1 MQKGIKFSFEFVII
15 AIVLVAHLYVFFA
28 PANNLMSWYTT
39 DDAFYYFKTAQNFG
53 EGRGITFDGF
63 GRTNG
68 FHPLWFII
76 CVPVFLLARI
86 DLVLPLRVIVLVS
99 AALSAGTAILIFRTL
114 KRVVSK
120 YGAMAAALLWI
131 MTVEIHSVTTTLGM
145 ESGVNVFTLALLV
158 YLVVDIEIKRG
169 SGRVTT
175 GDIFRAGVAATLAMM
190 ARLDN
195 GFTAAAMGLWLML
208 RLWHTGFDSGDESP
222 WKKRWLVMWNYFA
235 PMAITLGVY
244 MLGSQL
250 YFGTPLP
257 VSGTIKRWWGTLP
270 NTVYGFPV
278 DSFLGYLGNWVTP
291 IPDLGPW
298 SLITRIPHAIARTLQ
313 SLFTFDGDEQTLKF
327 IHRYFVL
334 GVSLVLGVGLAAII
348 KARWTAVKKNAV
360 VLALIP
366 FFIGCAFQ
374 ISAYKATGYVET
386 LRWYWAGEMLWTILA
401 AGVLLGLV
409 ISLLE
414 KINIK
419 ENTIK
424 LVTGLVGILM
434 LVQFGSYLTGL
445 ISYEVLPGEEEAYM
459 AGARALEKYTESG
472 AVIGSTGGGVGGYF
486 IKDRTIVNLDGLI
499 NSYEYFHLLRR
510 VKAAEYYDRIG
521 LDYVYGNIYMV
532 TESDPYARNFAGRL
546 ELIGTVERASL
557 FRYIQTSR

>member
-1 MQKGIKFSFEFVII
+1 
-15 AIVLVAHLYVFFA
+15 
-28 PANNLMSWYTT
+28 
-39 DDAFYYFKTAQNFG
+39 
-53 EGRGITFDGF
+53 
-63 GRTNG
+63 
-68 FHPLWFII
+68 
-76 CVPVFLLARI
+76 
-86 DLVLPLRVIVLVS
+86 
-99 AALSAGTAILIFRTL
+99 
-114 KRVVSK
+114 
-120 YGAMAAALLWI
+120 
-131 MTVEIHSVTTTLGM
+131 
-145 ESGVNVFTLALLV
+145 
-158 YLVVDIEIKRG
+158 
-169 SGRVTT
+169 
-175 GDIFRAGVAATLAMM
+175 
-190 ARLDN
+190 
-195 GFTAAAMGLWLML
+195 
-208 RLWHTGFDSGDESP
+208 
-222 WKKRWLVMWNYFA
+222 
-235 PMAITLGVY
+235 
-244 MLGSQL
+244 
-250 YFGTPLP
+250 
-257 VSGTIKRWWGTLP
+257 
-270 NTVYGFPV
+270 
-278 DSFLGYLGNWVTP
+278 
-291 IPDLGPW
+291 
-298 SLITRIPHAIARTLQ
+298 
-313 SLFTFDGDEQTLKF
+313 
-327 IHRYFVL
+327 
-334 GVSLVLGVGLAAII
+334 VGLAAII

>member
-1 MQKGIKFSFEFVII
+1 MPKGIKFSFEHVII
-15 AIVLVAHLYVFFA
+15 GIVLIAHLYVFFA

-68 FHPLWFII
+68 FHPLWFIL
-76 CVPVFLLARI
+76 CVPVFLLARL
-86 DLVLPLRVIVLVS
+86 DLVLPLRLVVLVS
-99 AALSAGTAILIFRTL
+99 AALNAGTAILIYRTL
-114 KRVVSK
+114 KRVTSK
-120 YGAMAAALLWI
+120 YAAMVAALLWI
-131 MTVEIHSVTTTLGM
+131 LTIEIHSVTTTLGM

-169 SGRVTT
+169 AGNVTT
-175 GDIFRAGVAATLAMM
+175 RDIFWAGVAATLAMM

-195 GFTAAAMGLWLML
+195 GFVSAAMGLWLAF
-208 RLWHTGFDSGDESP
+208 RLWNTRLVGCTGSP
-222 WKKRWLVMWNYFA
+222 WKNRWLVMWNYFA

-244 MLGSQL
+244 MLGNQL

-270 NTVYGFPV
+270 NTVYGYPV

-291 IPDLGPW
+291 IQDLGPW
-298 SLITRIPHAIARTLQ
+298 SLITNIPHVAARL
-313 SLFTFDGDEQTLKF
+313 LEGIFNFEGDEQALKF

-334 GVSLVLGVGLAAII
+334 GISLILAAALGAMI
-348 KARWTAVKKNAV
+348 KARWGLIKKNPL

-374 ISAYKATGYVET
+374 ISSYKATGYVET
-386 LRWYWAGEMLWTILA
+386 LRWYWVSEMLWTILA
-401 AGVLLGLV
+401 AGVLIGLF

-414 KINIK
+414 QAKVRDGVFR
-419 ENTIK
+419 
-424 LVTGLVGILM
+424 LATGLIGLA
-434 LVQFGSYLTGL
+434 LLAQFGSYITGL
-445 ISYEVLPGEEEAYM
+445 ISYQVTPGEEEAYLN
-459 AGARALEKYTESG
+459 GVRALETYTEPG
-472 AVIGSTGGGVGGYF
+472 AIIGSTGGGVGAYF

-499 NSYEYFHLLRR
+499 NSYEYFHMLRR
-510 VKAAEYYDRIG
+510 VKAPLYYDRIG

-532 TESDPYARNFAGRL
+532 TESDPYARNFEGHL

-557 FRYIQTSR
+557 FRYIPTKK